1 MPNISIITREGE
13 TTALMAESQL
23 SLMENLRNAGI
34 GDISA
39 LCGGCC
45 SCATCHVYIVAGHE
59 HLNSLGDDEND
70 MLDSSLSRREHSR
83 LACQVMIDEQCDDL
97 VVEIAPEE

>member
-1 MPNISIITREGE
+1 MPMISIVTREGE
-13 TTALMAESQL
+13 RTEVIAENQL
-23 SLMENLRNAGI
+23 SLMENLRYQGI

-45 SCATCHVYIVAGHE
+45 SCATCHVYILEGYQ
-59 HLNSLGDDEND
+59 HLNPLGEDEND
-70 MLDSSLSRREHSR
+70 MLDSSLLRREHSR
-83 LACQVMIDEQCDDL
+83 LACQVIINEQCDDL

>member
-1 MPNISIITREGE
+1 MPIIAIVTREGE
-13 TTALMAESQL
+13 RTSVTVENQL

-45 SCATCHVYIVAGHE
+45 SCATCHVYILEGYD
-59 HLNSLGDDEND
+59 HLNPLGDDEND